1 MTPWTLVIS
10 STMLLAAS
18 TTPSL
23 ADDVAFTVLA
33 PTQVTHLDRLCSR
46 DGPGLIS
53 SGWSPTAGQIALAEA
68 RLPSFVTANRRP
80 KGPLREYYRQ
90 YLGVVIGGLERI
102 YINLFPRWLLERVGV
117 LGVDR
122 HSWSTGFAE
131 LSLEADDWISASA
144 ILIQRATMVSTWRR
158 SAPQTR

>member
-33 PTQVTHLDRLCSR
+33 PTQVMHLDRLCSR

-53 SGWSPTAGQIALAEA
+53 SGWSPTAGQIAQAEA

-90 YLGVVIGGLERI
+90 YLGVVIGDRKLI
-102 YINLFPRWLLERVGV
+102 YVNLFPRWLLERREL
-117 LGVDR
+117 LGLVR
-122 HSWSTGFAE
+122 HDWRTGFVDICDGGDEFWGA
-131 LSLEADDWISASA
+131 LFDPEAARFFSPRFNGAA
-144 ILIQRATMVSTWRR
+144 
-158 SAPQTR
+158 